1 MARSRPSGGSSFLR
15 LGLVGG
21 FASEYAPHRGCWSTT
36 ASGAADGR
44 TADAVP
50 QPKRGGT
57 GEWRTKHPEGKTRG
71 SSDGSCGG
79 CSIRTPSIRW
89 QVMRDLAE
97 DPDEPVAAERMTG
110 MRARAVA
117 GFASVRGGFY
127 PRIYLLADASP
138 LGTAIPSSTDL
149 RKGERRWTTGKGEHG
164 ARTGR
169 IAGHPQQGDD
179 PGLPAHRAPAVR
191 KGHYR
196 YEARE
201 IERSRGCRNCSHGM
215 NRRTDRATTVETGAA
230 ARSE

>member
-97 DPDEPVAAERMTG
+97 DSDEPVAAEQMTG

-127 PRIYLLADASP
+127 PP
-138 LGTAIPSSTDL
+138 DL
-149 RKGERRWTTGKGEHG
+149 PF
-164 ARTGR
+164 GR
-169 IAGHPQQGDD
+169 CLTP
-179 PGLPAHRAPAVR
+179 R
-191 KGHYR
+191 YR
-196 YEARE
+196 NT
-201 IERSRGCRNCSHGM
+201 IV
-215 NRRTDRATTVETGAA
+215 DRP
-230 ARSE
+230 

>member
-1 MARSRPSGGSSFLR
+1 MRWL
-15 LGLVGG
+15 L
-21 FASEYAPHRGCWSTT
+21 
-36 ASGAADGR
+36 D
-44 TADAVP
+44 
-50 QPKRGGT
+50 
-57 GEWRTKHPEGKTRG
+57 
-71 SSDGSCGG
+71 SD
-79 CSIRTPSIRW
+79 PSIRW

-110 MRARAVA
+110 IRARAVA
-117 GFASVRGGFY
+117 GFASIRGGFY
-127 PRIYLLADASP
+127 PRIYLWPIPP

-196 YEARE
+196 HEARD
-201 IERSRGCRNCSHGM
+201 IERSRGCRTA
-215 NRRTDRATTVETGAA
+215 RRLHHLT
-230 ARSE
+230 

>member
-1 MARSRPSGGSSFLR
+1 MANETPGGQ
-15 LGLVGG
+15 
-21 FASEYAPHRGCWSTT
+21 
-36 ASGAADGR
+36 D
-44 TADAVP
+44 
-50 QPKRGGT
+50 PKFERRVVR
-57 GEWRTKHPEGKTRG
+57 WLLD
-71 SSDGSCGG
+71 SN
-79 CSIRTPSIRW
+79 PSIRW

-169 IAGHPQQGDD
+169 IAGHPSRVTIQAYR
-179 PGLPAHRAPAVR
+179 PT
-191 KGHYR
+191 GHLR
-196 YEARE
+196 Y
-201 IERSRGCRNCSHGM
+201 GK
-215 NRRTDRATTVETGAA
+215 ATTDMKHV
-230 ARSE
+230 R

>member
-57 GEWRTKHPEGKTRG
+57 GEWRTKHPEGKTRS

-169 IAGHPQQGDD
+169 IAGHPERGDD
-179 PGLPAHRAPAVR
+179 PGLPACRAPAVR
-191 KGHYR
+191 PQYGTSTADMKHVR
-196 YEARE
+196 
-201 IERSRGCRNCSHGM
+201 
-215 NRRTDRATTVETGAA
+215 
-230 ARSE
+230 

>member
-1 MARSRPSGGSSFLR
+1 MANETPGGQ
-15 LGLVGG
+15 
-21 FASEYAPHRGCWSTT
+21 
-36 ASGAADGR
+36 D
-44 TADAVP
+44 
-50 QPKRGGT
+50 PKFERRVVR
-57 GEWRTKHPEGKTRG
+57 WLLD
-71 SSDGSCGG
+71 SD
-79 CSIRTPSIRW
+79 PSIRW

-164 ARTGR
+164 ARTGQ
-169 IAGHPQQGDD
+169 IAG
-179 PGLPAHRAPAVR
+179 HRAPAVR
-191 KGHYR
+191 KGRYR
-196 YEARE
+196 HEARE
-201 IERSRGCRNCSHGM
+201 IERSRGCRNCSHAM
-215 NRRTDRATTVETGAA
+215 NRRTDRATTDETGAA

>member
-15 LGLVGG
+15 LGLVRG

-57 GEWRTKHPEGKTRG
+57 GEWRTKHQEGKTRS

-127 PRIYLLADASP
+127 PP
-138 LGTAIPSSTDL
+138 DL
-149 RKGERRWTTGKGEHG
+149 PF
-164 ARTGR
+164 GR
-169 IAGHPQQGDD
+169 CLPPQ
-179 PGLPAHRAPAVR
+179 
-191 KGHYR
+191 YR
-196 YEARE
+196 NT
-201 IERSRGCRNCSHGM
+201 IV
-215 NRRTDRATTVETGAA
+215 DRP
-230 ARSE
+230 